1 MVIFGFGA
9 LLSENFA
16 LAILFGIISIYALIK
31 AVQPDFNRKLNEEP
45 RVQPVAQKEQK
56 NSNGSPN
63 FQNERLNF
71 LIDSFQTY
79 MSKPFPNK
87 YLNPNDPFFDDFY
100 TTIARIKG
108 YDFRCGYEKEN
119 QLLDK
124 IRVHNEIISNSTKP
138 NKTHVT
144 IGLDSKTSKER
155 LNSLIDTFESYMSKP
170 FPDKFLNPND
180 SFFDDFYATIVR
192 IKGYDLKCGYEK
204 ENQLLEKIRGH
215 NEIISNSTKLNE
227 TRVTIGLDSKTSKE
241 RLNSLLDSFETYM
254 SKPFPDK
261 HLNTNDPFFDD
272 FWRVIGKISVYDFEC
287 GLEKEK
293 QFLEKIRSHNEIIT
307 NKSKPK
313 KFSQS
318 ISQQEFTDKIIN
330 GLHEK
335 IERQRMADLAIEDD
349 EEDFIE
355 TYSKAPVFS
364 DICGFSLNDEQRKAI
379 LCNSKYNLVL
389 ADAGSGKT
397 LTILGK
403 IKYLLENNLAKEDE
417 ILILSYLD
425 ESVDELNRR
434 IPEISPNLK
443 AKTFHSFGFD
453 ILSEHIGE
461 KKAVDDQLLARIK
474 TFFDKNYDK
483 NRELRDNVDKYLSL
497 SPRYPYFIRDLND
510 NSPESADKLIEDFRS
525 TDFNVLNEALKK
537 SQGSSKRLLT
547 IKKESVKSMEEL
559 VIANYLFVNGIKY
572 EYEKPYEINTA
583 TVDKRQYCP
592 DFYLP
597 RYKIYIEH
605 YGTNQAGKTPQYS
618 ADEEQKYKESMEWK
632 RMTHKQYKT
641 TCIETYSSEF
651 ADGTIFDHLK
661 EKLAKYEVKFK
672 ERWTQNYKEEVKNA
686 LMNLYDGR
694 DLSKLMYILEDA
706 LSIYKS
712 GCVYLRWKSRVDA
725 QEQERIGSFLKIL
738 KEIKD
743 YYDKALKRNKKVDFD
758 DMILQATK
766 YLPKFKDRY
775 RYKYI
780 LIDEFHDTP
789 PIIFNFLEQLVEHGN
804 SKLMAVGDN
813 RQYKDRFTS
822 SDISIIWDLKEK
834 SFPKAE
840 INRISKKT
848 LENSGE

>member
-1 MVIFGFGA
+1 MNNKDKIGCLALPAIFLVGGLIGA
-9 LLSENFA
+9 LIDGDFGGVIACGIACGIFLFMGIAFVCGSEEESTGSYENKAEQNNNVLSD
-16 LAILFGIISIYALIK
+16 S
-31 AVQPDFNRKLNEEP
+31 
-45 RVQPVAQKEQK
+45 QKEELK
-56 NSNGSPN
+56 
-63 FQNERLNF
+63 
-71 LIDSFQTY
+71 
-79 MSKPFPNK
+79 
-87 YLNPNDPFFDDFY
+87 
-100 TTIARIKG
+100 
-108 YDFRCGYEKEN
+108 
-119 QLLDK
+119 
-124 IRVHNEIISNSTKP
+124 
-138 NKTHVT
+138 
-144 IGLDSKTSKER
+144 
-155 LNSLIDTFESYMSKP
+155 SLIDTFEAYMSKP
-170 FPDKFLNPND
+170 FPDRHL
-180 SFFDDFYATIVR
+180 
-192 IKGYDLKCGYEK
+192 
-204 ENQLLEKIRGH
+204 
-215 NEIISNSTKLNE
+215 
-227 TRVTIGLDSKTSKE
+227 
-241 RLNSLLDSFETYM
+241 
-254 SKPFPDK
+254 FPYSA
-261 HLNTNDPFFDD
+261 FFDD
-272 FWRVIGKISVYDFEC
+272 FWRVIGKIEGYDFEC
-287 GLEKEK
+287 GWEKGRQLED
-293 QFLEKIRSHNEIIT
+293 KIKAHNKALAKRSRQK
-307 NKSKPK
+307 KS
-313 KFSQS
+313 SQS
-318 ISQQEFTDKIIN
+318 ISQEEFADKIIQD
-330 GLHEK
+330 LHK
-335 IERQRMADLAIEDD
+335 KRERQRNADLTIKGNYSNFQNDRLRSLKDSFESFISKPFPDKHLNPNDSFFDDCYTTIAKIKGYDFRCGREKENQLLDKIRIHNDIIANRSKQNRDELIHGKIGQQRIADLAIEGN
-349 EEDFIE
+349 EDFIG
-355 TYSKAPVFS
+355 THLNDSVFNS
-364 DICGFSLNDEQRKAI
+364 ICGFSLNDEQRKAI
-379 LCNSKYNLVL
+379 LCDSKYNLVI
-389 ADAGSGKT
+389 ADEKSGKT

-417 ILILSYLD
+417 ILVLSYLD
-425 ESVDELNRR
+425 DSVDELNRR

-461 KKAVDDQLLARIK
+461 KKAVDDQLLAHIK
-474 TFFDKNYDK
+474 AFFDKNYDK
-483 NRELRDNVDKYLSL
+483 SSELRDNVEKYFSL
-497 SPRYPYFIRDLND
+497 SPRYPYFMRDFVND
-510 NSPESADKLIEDFRS
+510 ISPDSVDNLIEDFRS

-559 VIANYLFVNGIKY
+559 AIANYLFVNGIKY

-848 LENSGE
+848 LENTGE

>member
-1 MVIFGFGA
+1 MSLIAGKWAITFYAVFFLIITISYEYEKSKKNNKSINDDEKSAQTTQHIVYKNQQVGT
-9 LLSENFA
+9 NFA
-16 LAILFGIISIYALIK
+16 
-31 AVQPDFNRKLNEEP
+31 
-45 RVQPVAQKEQK
+45 
-56 NSNGSPN
+56 N
-63 FQNERLNF
+63 FQNDRL
-71 LIDSFQTY
+71 
-79 MSKPFPNK
+79 K
-87 YLNPNDPFFDDFY
+87 
-100 TTIARIKG
+100 
-108 YDFRCGYEKEN
+108 
-119 QLLDK
+119 
-124 IRVHNEIISNSTKP
+124 
-138 NKTHVT
+138 
-144 IGLDSKTSKER
+144 
-155 LNSLIDTFESYMSKP
+155 SLK
-170 FPDKFLNPND
+170 
-180 SFFDDFYATIVR
+180 
-192 IKGYDLKCGYEK
+192 
-204 ENQLLEKIRGH
+204 
-215 NEIISNSTKLNE
+215 
-227 TRVTIGLDSKTSKE
+227 
-241 RLNSLLDSFETYM
+241 DSFESFM

-261 HLNTNDPFFDD
+261 HLNRNDSYFDLPYHL
-272 FWRVIGKISVYDFEC
+272 IAKIKAYDFNC
-287 GLEKEK
+287 GREKEK
-293 QFLEKIRSHNEIIT
+293 QLLDKIRMHNEIIA
-307 NKSKPK
+307 NRSKQKKS
-313 KFSQS
+313 SRN
-318 ISQQEFTDKIIN
+318 INQQEITDKIIN

-355 TYSKAPVFS
+355 TYSKTPIFS
-364 DICGFSLNDEQRKAI
+364 DICGVSLNDEQRKAV

-417 ILILSYLD
+417 ILVLSYLD
-425 ESVDELNRR
+425 DSVDELNRR

-461 KKAVDDQLLARIK
+461 KKAVDDQLLAHIK
-474 TFFDKNYDK
+474 AFFDKNYDK
-483 NRELRDNVDKYLSL
+483 SSELRDNVEKYFSL
-497 SPRYPYFIRDLND
+497 SPRYPYFMRDFVND
-510 NSPESADKLIEDFRS
+510 ISPDSVDNLIEDFRS

-559 VIANYLFVNGIKY
+559 AIANYLFVNGIKY

-605 YGTNQAGKTPQYS
+605 YGTNKADRTPQYS
-618 ADEEQKYKESMEWK
+618 ADEEKEYLESMKWK
-632 RMTHKQYKT
+632 KKIHKQYKT

-661 EKLAKYEVKFK
+661 EKLTKYDVKFR

-686 LMNLYDGR
+686 LLNLYDDR
-694 DLSKLMYILEDA
+694 DLSKLMYILEVA

-712 GCVYLRWKSRVDA
+712 GCINIRWNSCSDA

-743 YYDKALKRNKKVDFD
+743 YYDKALKRKKKVDFD

-766 YLPKFKDRY
+766 YLPKFRDKY

-780 LIDEFHDTP
+780 LIDEFHDIP
-789 PIIFNFLEQLVEHGN
+789 PSIFNFLEQLVEHGN
-804 SKLMAVGDN
+804 SKLMAIGDN
-813 RQYKDRFTS
+813 RQYKDRFTN
-822 SDISIIWDLKEK
+822 SDISIIWDLKERH
-834 SFPKAE
+834 FPKAE
-840 INRISKKT
+840 INKISKKT

>member
-1 MVIFGFGA
+1 MRQSGGLTCTIPAFPYNFSVFCSKYEQKFQLRHYMPELVSKIRGFVGFCEVGLRNNKA
-9 LLSENFA
+9 GIGCVVLPAIIIIFA
-16 LAILFGIISIYALIK
+16 LIQGEFGGAIAWGIILFIVLAFVCGSKEESTESYENK
-31 AVQPDFNRKLNEEP
+31 AEQPFLRTGQESLSDS
-45 RVQPVAQKEQK
+45 QKEELK
-56 NSNGSPN
+56 
-63 FQNERLNF
+63 
-71 LIDSFQTY
+71 
-79 MSKPFPNK
+79 
-87 YLNPNDPFFDDFY
+87 
-100 TTIARIKG
+100 
-108 YDFRCGYEKEN
+108 
-119 QLLDK
+119 
-124 IRVHNEIISNSTKP
+124 
-138 NKTHVT
+138 
-144 IGLDSKTSKER
+144 
-155 LNSLIDTFESYMSKP
+155 SLIDTFEAYMSKP
-170 FPDKFLNPND
+170 FPDRPLFPYSAFFDDFWRVIGKIAGYDFECGWEKERQLKDKIKAHNKALSKRSKQNKSSQNINQEDFTDKIIRDLHKKIEHQRNADPAIKGNYSNFQNDRLRSLKDSFESLISKPFPDKYLNPND
-180 SFFDDFYATIVR
+180 SFFDDFYSTIAK
-192 IKGYDLKCGYEK
+192 IKGYDFKCGREK
-204 ENQLLEKIRGH
+204 ENQLLDKIRIH
-215 NEIISNSTKLNE
+215 NEIIAN
-227 TRVTIGLDSKTSKE
+227 RSKQNRDELIHGKIEPQKITDNKADFIKTH
-241 RLNSLLDSFETYM
+241 LNS
-254 SKPFPDK
+254 
-261 HLNTNDPFFDD
+261 
-272 FWRVIGKISVYDFEC
+272 
-287 GLEKEK
+287 
-293 QFLEKIRSHNEIIT
+293 
-307 NKSKPK
+307 
-313 KFSQS
+313 
-318 ISQQEFTDKIIN
+318 
-330 GLHEK
+330 
-335 IERQRMADLAIEDD
+335 
-349 EEDFIE
+349 
-355 TYSKAPVFS
+355 PVFS
-364 DICGFSLNDEQRKAI
+364 NICGFSLNNEQRKAI
-379 LCNSKYNLVL
+379 LCNSQYNLVL

-425 ESVDELNRR
+425 ESVDELNRK

-453 ILSEHIGE
+453 ILSEYIGE

-605 YGTNQAGKTPQYS
+605 YGTNKAGRTPQYS

-661 EKLAKYEVKFK
+661 EELSKYEVKFK

-686 LMNLYDGR
+686 LLNLYDGR
-694 DLSKLMYILEDA
+694 DLSKLIYILEDA

-834 SFPKAE
+834 NFPKAE